1 LQLIFIDMPKIY
13 MIAGEAS
20 GDLHGANL
28 IKALRQINERC
39 EIRCWGGDQMQ
50 AAGAEVVK
58 HYRDLAFMGF
68 VEVIANIGTIMRN
81 FAFCRADIESFQP
94 DVLILIDYPGF
105 NLRMAK
111 WAHEKGIRV
120 FYYISPQIWAWKQS
134 RVHDIKRTVDEM
146 YCVLP
151 FEKAFYERFNY
162 PVHFVGHPL
171 LDAVADLQ
179 SESEEAW
186 RARNKL
192 GNKPI
197 IALLPG
203 SRKQEISTMLPV
215 MLAACKRFANNYSVI
230 VAGAPGQEAQ
240 FYASFIQEND
250 AELLFGE
257 TYSILR
263 FARAGMVTS
272 GTATLEAALFKMPQ
286 VVCYKGSSIS
296 YAIAKRLVKVKYISL
311 VNLILDRPAVRE
323 MIQGDMNENSVS
335 AELDALLHDSQK
347 RKEIEDA
354 YEALRDALGGQGAS
368 KRTAMLM
375 LKSLNT

>member
-1 LQLIFIDMPKIY
+1 